1 MSSGSTRRR
10 TRRPPLAFTLIELLV
25 VLSVIALLVA
35 ILLPA
40 LAAAR
45 KAAQA
50 VACGSNLRQL
60 SIAQIAYAE
69 IFRRFPI
76 SYYRD
81 ANDNQNWKGSLAKHM
96 GWKHSLSP
104 AGHPASVSNPSRTF
118 FRCPS
123 ITGPGEANYL
133 TCSYGMSNNFTRFYY
148 YVGGTSYGG
157 ITDLTDKRLGSPL
170 THKRMLVLMFDGSY
184 QPNAGEAPGPDN
196 VNPVNSSTMID
207 FVRHGGK
214 WSAAPIGSSGTGP
227 VAVSGGGVNVA
238 FTDGHVI
245 TTQPGAYPL
254 RSRIATGGIKLA
266 DYALWDM
273 RE

>member
-1 MSSGSTRRR
+1 MSSRSTRPAALH
-10 TRRPPLAFTLIELLV
+10 RPDAFTLIELLV

-45 KAAQA
+45 KSAQTI
-50 VACGSNLRQL
+50 ACGSNLRQL

-69 IFRRFPI
+69 TFKRFPI

-81 ANDNQNWKGSLAKHM
+81 ASDNQNWKGSLARHM
-96 GWKHSLSP
+96 GWKHSSSSLGYP
-104 AGHPASVSNPSRTF
+104 GSVSNPHRTF

-123 ITGPGEANYL
+123 ITGIGETNFLA
-133 TCSYGMSNNFTRFYY
+133 CSYGMSNNFTRFYY
-148 YVGGTSYGG
+148 YVGATSVGG
-157 ITDLTDKRLGSPL
+157 ISDVTDKRLGNPL
-170 THKRMLVLMFDGSY
+170 MHKRMLVLMFDGSY
-184 QPNAGEAPGPDN
+184 HPNAGEAPGPDN
-196 VNPVNSSTMID
+196 VNPANATTMID

-214 WSAAPIGSSGTGP
+214 WSVAPSGASGSGP
-227 VAVSGGGVNVA
+227 VAVDGGGVNVA

-245 TTQPGAYPL
+245 TTQAGNYPL
-254 RSRIATGGIKLA
+254 RSRTQVGGIKLA